1 MESFET
7 QQTAAAIPVAGRITL
22 RSRLCMPAA
31 ANGIVLFAHGGGN
44 SEHSP
49 RNQRVAEY
57 LHDVGLA
64 TLMVDLLPETREA
77 GQSFDATIRND
88 VALQAERLRSATRWV
103 RQQPELA
110 MLPVGYFGANDSAV
124 VALVAAST
132 EGADIGAVVTRGG
145 RPVLDSSTISKLHS
159 ATMLIVGGNDG
170 SLAALNLEVWA
181 RLRCEKSIEIIPGA
195 SNRFEEPGALDNVA
209 ALTARW
215 FSERLNK
222 DAHIAA

>member
-1 MESFET
+1 MESIEA
-7 QQTAAAIPVAGRITL
+7 QQMAAAIPAAGRITL
-22 RSRLCMPAA
+22 RGRLFLPTA

-44 SEHSP
+44 VRHSP

-64 TLMVDLLPETREA
+64 TLMVNLLPETGEA
-77 GQSFDATIRND
+77 GQLFDATIRSD
-88 VALQAERLRSATRWV
+88 IALQADRLRSATHWV
-103 RQQPELA
+103 RQQPALA
-110 MLPVGYFGANDSAV
+110 ELPVGYFGANDSAV

-132 EGADIGAVVTRGG
+132 EGADIRAVVTRGG
-145 RPVLDSSTISKLHS
+145 RPHLDSTISKLHS
-159 ATMLIVGGNDG
+159 ATMLIVGGNDE

-209 ALTARW
+209 ALAARW

-222 DAHIAA
+222 DANIAA